1 MLERSQ
7 TRYHFVYGRALM
19 GMPGLKAPVAVGLAT
34 AEATDDVAALARTE
48 IGVGSGA
55 PAKSAKSGGVVVSA
69 WI

>member
-1 MLERSQ
+1 
-7 TRYHFVYGRALM
+7 M

>member
-7 TRYHFVYGRALM
+7 TRYHFVYGRALI
-19 GMPGLKAPVAVGLAT
+19 GMPGLKAPVAVALAT
-34 AEATDDVAALARTE
+34 AEEIDDVAALARIV

-55 PAKSAKSGGVVVSA
+55 PAKSAKSSDVVVSA